1 MANTYTLIKGETLA
15 GAQASYTFTSIP
27 NTYTDLLIK
36 WSARDDQAN
45 IIQTVRCKFN
55 NSSVSEY
62 SWNYLYNSAGS
73 VGGSSS
79 GGTSGNHQ
87 FPYGSNGTSSTS
99 STFTNYEVY
108 IPNYAGS
115 YQKGFS
121 TDGVAENNSSSG
133 YGLLEASLWAN
144 TSAITEILL
153 YPNTGNFV
161 QYSSF
166 YLYGI
171 KNS

>member
-1 MANTYTLIKGETLA
+1 MANTYQLIEAKNLTTTT
-15 GAQASYTFTSIP
+15 ASITFTSIP
-27 NTYTDLLIK
+27 STYTDLVLK

-45 IIQTVRCKFN
+45 NTQTIRLKFN
-55 NSSVSEY
+55 NSSVSQY
-62 SWNYLYNSAGS
+62 SWLNLYNSAGS
-73 VGGSSS
+73 VGSSSS

-87 FPYGSNGTSSTS
+87 FPYGSNGTLSTS
-99 STFTNYEVY
+99 NTFTNYEVY
-108 IPNYAGS
+108 IPNYAS
-115 YQKGFS
+115 ANNKSFS
-121 TDGVAENNSSSG
+121 TDGITENNSADG

-144 TSAITEILL
+144 TSAINEILL
-153 YPNTGNFV
+153 YPNTGSFV